1 MGIIESS
8 RSRGLPFKMSAEQI
22 AESFHSLDFHD
33 DTFVDFRVSPPTSR
47 GDASHSVVEIRLRES
62 SKRAI
67 RVLRFSGCSNL
78 KVSFEFDV
86 LAHNLPPNTS
96 AVDAHMNLNRIR
108 DLMETQKG
116 DWGVDYGPNALSP
129 MDAKLAAPANLVSF
143 RVQLFGGAIEVVA
156 RSFEVDS
163 IDDK

>member
-1 MGIIESS
+1 
-8 RSRGLPFKMSAEQI
+8 MSTEQI
-22 AESFHSLDFHD
+22 AESFRNLDFHD
-33 DTFVDFRVSPPTSR
+33 DTFVDFRVSPPRSR
-47 GDASHSVVEIRLRES
+47 GDASQSVIEIRLRQY

-78 KVSFEFDV
+78 KVSFDFDV

-96 AVDAHMNLNRIR
+96 DVDAHTNLNRMR

-116 DWGVDYGPNALSP
+116 DWGVEYGPNAVSP
-129 MDAKLAAPANLVSF
+129 LNRKLAAAGDLVSF
-143 RVQLFGGAIEVVA
+143 RVQLFGGAIEIVA
-156 RSFEVDS
+156 RSFEVET